1 MIFGTV
7 AAYRVS
13 SPTASHWAGSVDTL
27 FGHTVYIGL
36 SAVILNLAVSVIL
49 TLVFEAARVPGGA
62 DETLPHE
69 YKADPPKPP
78 PRFRS
83 ASAPREQPETFPWTS
98 GARRGRLARPGG
110 LSAGGALPPWPTKRP
125 AGKGPGWTG
134 CPPTRGA

>member
-36 SAVILNLAVSVIL
+36 SAIIINIAVSVIL
-49 TLVFEAARVPGGA
+49 TLIFKAARVPEST

-69 YKADPPKPP
+69 YKADPAEVPATAP
-78 PRFRS
+78 
-83 ASAPREQPETFPWTS
+83 ASVGVTAAPGDFPVD
-98 GARRGRLARPGG
+98 
-110 LSAGGALPPWPTKRP
+110 
-125 AGKGPGWTG
+125 
-134 CPPTRGA
+134 